1 MSKPEDAPSE
11 NPQVETKPA
20 VEQPEHDAVK
30 ESAVSSTEADSGKQP
45 ATDSP
50 SVVQAA
56 GQKAEKISEKNESV
70 GKPMSETN
78 QNPAPA
84 TAPVVIKQSSGKGL
98 AVGALVLALL
108 GLGASGFLFVQGQNL
123 LKTQQL
129 SFDQKIDK
137 AALGESQNANL
148 LQDNLRKQAE
158 VESLLAQLSTGQKA
172 NAEQIAAANRAYQ
185 ELLKGRA
192 NWLVDEVEATLNLAS
207 QQLLLSGNVPVA
219 VTVLESIESRLSRF
233 DQPDLLPI
241 KQAISSDLAGLKNR
255 PYLDIS
261 ATSLRL
267 DRLETAVAGL
277 PLVLDNTLQPGKAE
291 PLPEDDA
298 NLPWWQNAW
307 NKILASLKGVV
318 EVRHLN
324 NNDAMLIAPEQVYFV
339 RENLRLHLLDART
352 ALLRHN
358 GEVYQSDLNSAE
370 AAVKQYFDP
379 ASPAT
384 QSWLKELAELK
395 AIDVRMISDNALKA
409 SLTAVR
415 AYQDSVRT
423 AMPVA
428 SASDT
433 VENNAASE
441 ASAPAQASS
450 PETSPKQPEKQEAA
464 PAAPAEAPASQVK
477 GDKV

>member
-1 MSKPEDAPSE
+1 
-11 NPQVETKPA
+11 
-20 VEQPEHDAVK
+20 
-30 ESAVSSTEADSGKQP
+30 
-45 ATDSP
+45 
-50 SVVQAA
+50 
-56 GQKAEKISEKNESV
+56 
-70 GKPMSETN
+70 
-78 QNPAPA
+78 
-84 TAPVVIKQSSGKGL
+84 
-98 AVGALVLALL
+98 
-108 GLGASGFLFVQGQNL
+108 
-123 LKTQQL
+123 
-129 SFDQKIDK
+129 
-137 AALGESQNANL
+137 
-148 LQDNLRKQAE
+148 
-158 VESLLAQLSTGQKA
+158 
-172 NAEQIAAANRAYQ
+172 
-185 ELLKGRA
+185 
-192 NWLVDEVEATLNLAS
+192 
-207 QQLLLSGNVPVA
+207 
-219 VTVLESIESRLSRF
+219 
-233 DQPDLLPI
+233 
-241 KQAISSDLAGLKNR
+241 
-255 PYLDIS
+255 
-261 ATSLRL
+261 
-267 DRLETAVAGL
+267 
-277 PLVLDNTLQPGKAE
+277 
-291 PLPEDDA
+291 
-298 NLPWWQNAW
+298 
-307 NKILASLKGVV
+307 
-318 EVRHLN
+318 
-324 NNDAMLIAPEQVYFV
+324 MLIAPEQVYFV

-423 AMPVA
+423 AMPAA